1 MPLRPYE
8 QDQMFLLPPSLNEW
22 VRDDKSAFM
31 GICHR
36 SPLKQ
41 KDRRKT

>member
-22 VRDDKSAFM
+22 VRDEKPAREQLFA
-31 GICHR
+31 
-36 SPLKQ
+36 K
-41 KDRRKT
+41 